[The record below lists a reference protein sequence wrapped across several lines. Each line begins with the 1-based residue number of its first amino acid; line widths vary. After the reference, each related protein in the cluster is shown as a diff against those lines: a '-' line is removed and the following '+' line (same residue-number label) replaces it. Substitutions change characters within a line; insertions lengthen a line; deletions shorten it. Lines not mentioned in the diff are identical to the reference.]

1 MPPCNIHG
9 TAVLLGDRGVLVTG
23 PSGAGKT
30 ALALALVSRFS
41 AQGLFCRLVGDDQLF
56 VAGHDARL
64 VCRAPGTIA
73 GLAEVYGIGPQ
84 KLAFEPAAVIDLV
97 VRLVPAAGMHR
108 FQEDATE
115 TIAGCVVPRLDL
127 PARDA
132 FSALPAVA
140 ARLGLPPFGKTEA
153 F

>member
-41 AQGLFCRLVGDDQLF
+41 AQGLFCRLVGDDQIF
-56 VAGHDARL
+56 VAGHGARL

-97 VRLVPAAGMHR
+97 VRLVPAARMHR

-140 ARLGLPPFGKTEA
+140 ARLGLPPFGKTGA